1 MNRARPKSDH
11 RPYPGRRDLLILA
24 ACILPALV
32 LGVAWMRQT
41 GVPAGVYMQNVAA
54 AVAGAAIAA
63 YGSRRHVSAPRG
75 LAIMAAAILLLL
87 MTLPTG
93 GLQGVHRW
101 IRVGPLNFHVA
112 FLSIPLVLAELD
124 RILRGTRLAAA
135 LCAMI
140 IVTATLALQPDA
152 SQATAF
158 AGSSVVLLAAHRKRS
173 PTAIAGMLVLLV
185 LAGLSFLKPDPLAPL
200 PHVEEIAI
208 RIAERGLA
216 WQAIVF
222 AVLTLL
228 IAPFAVQSVTA
239 SKSAGLAVAV
249 YLALVTAASYWGNF
263 PVPVLGYGLSPILGY
278 LAGWTWLR
286 ATRTDQTP
294 CA

>member
-1 MNRARPKSDH
+1 MKPAH
-11 RPYPGRRDLLILA
+11 PGRRDFLLLV

-41 GVPAGVYMQNVAA
+41 GVPPAVYMQNVAA

-63 YGSRRHVSAPRG
+63 YGSRRHVSATRG
-75 LAIMAAAILLLL
+75 LAILIVAILLLL
-87 MTLPTG
+87 MTLPTS

-112 FLSIPLVLAELD
+112 FLAIPLVLVELD
-124 RILRGTRLAAA
+124 RILHSTRLAVAF
-135 LCAMI
+135 CAMVI
-140 IVTATLALQPDA
+140 ITATLTLQPDA

-158 AGSSVVLLAAHRKRS
+158 AGSSVVLLAAHRKRN
-173 PTAIAGMLVLLV
+173 PAAVAAMLALLA
-185 LAGLSFLKPDPLAPL
+185 LAGASFLKADPLAPL

-208 RIAERGLA
+208 RIAERGAA
-216 WQAIVF
+216 WQAIVL
-222 AVLTLL
+222 AALTLM
-228 IAPFAVQSVTA
+228 IAPFAVQTVTV
-239 SKSAGLAVAV
+239 SKSAGVAVAV
-249 YLALVTAASYWGNF
+249 YLALVTIASYWGNF
-263 PVPVLGYGLSPILGY
+263 PVPVLGYGMSPILGY

-286 ATRTDQTP
+286 ATP